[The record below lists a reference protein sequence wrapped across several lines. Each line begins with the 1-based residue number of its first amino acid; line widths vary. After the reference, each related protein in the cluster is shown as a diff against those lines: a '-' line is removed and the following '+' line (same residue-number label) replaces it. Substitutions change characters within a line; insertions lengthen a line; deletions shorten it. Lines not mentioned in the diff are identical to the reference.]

1 MKPILFIGAAL
12 TFLLTA
18 CGAQAT
24 PTIDPAQV
32 QASAVAAANTMVA
45 LTQAA
50 IPTATPIPP
59 TPIPTDTPF
68 PTPTPMSLPT
78 LPSQPS
84 PTAVSSSGGSSGD
97 PCNALL
103 DVSAA
108 GPTFPLTVRNNTK
121 GPITVTIGISS
132 KNKFGQCGYLSW
144 SNIPKGQS
152 ITAQVPQTL
161 GGVCY
166 WAYAWINDPKQ
177 TGTVSGGGYCWNNSD
192 KVILDVYYDRFSFH
206 Q

>member
-1 MKPILFIGAAL
+1 MKRVLFLAAVL
-12 TFLLTA
+12 PLVLAA

-32 QASAVAAANTMVA
+32 QASAVAAANTMVS

-50 IPTATPIPP
+50 IPTVTPIPP
-59 TPIPTDTPF
+59 TPIPTDTPL
-68 PTPTPMSLPT
+68 PSPTPMELPT
-78 LPSQPS
+78 LSVQAS
-84 PTAVSSSGGSSGD
+84 PTPASASGGSSGD
-97 PCNALL
+97 PC
-103 DVSAA
+103 SAGLNVAEA
-108 GPTFPLTVRNNTK
+108 GPTFLLVVRNNTK
-121 GPITVTIGISS
+121 GLITVTIGLST

-144 SNIPKGQS
+144 SNIPKGQTIS
-152 ITAQVPQTL
+152 ANVPQTL
-161 GGVCY
+161 GGTCY

-177 TGTVSGGGYCWNNSD
+177 SSSVSGGGYCWNNKD